1 MATVLVVDDDEGVR
15 NITAMILK
23 QKGHDILQASNGL
36 EALMI
41 YSSYRL
47 KIDLVLTDVDMPQ
60 MNGLELAARIR
71 ARDPSKRILLM
82 SGRAVAGLGN
92 PENYPML
99 SKPFLPSQL
108 VAAVD
113 SALEA

>member
-1 MATVLVVDDDEGVR
+1 MATILLVEDDEGVG
-15 NITAMILK
+15 NIAALTLK
-23 QKGHDILQASNGL
+23 QKGYDILPASNGL
-36 EALMI
+36 EALMV

-47 KIDLVLTDVDMPQ
+47 KIDLILTDVDMPQ

-71 ARDPSKRILLM
+71 ARDPSKKILLM
-82 SGRAVAGLGN
+82 SGRAVEDSGN
-92 PENYPML
+92 PEDYPML

>member
-1 MATVLVVDDDEGVR
+1 MATILLVDDDEGVGTIAELTLR
-15 NITAMILK
+15 
-23 QKGHDILQASNGL
+23 QEGHDILPASNGV
-36 EALMI
+36 EALMV
-41 YSSYRL
+41 YSTYRL

-82 SGRAVAGLGN
+82 SGKAVKGLGN
-92 PENYPML
+92 SENYPML